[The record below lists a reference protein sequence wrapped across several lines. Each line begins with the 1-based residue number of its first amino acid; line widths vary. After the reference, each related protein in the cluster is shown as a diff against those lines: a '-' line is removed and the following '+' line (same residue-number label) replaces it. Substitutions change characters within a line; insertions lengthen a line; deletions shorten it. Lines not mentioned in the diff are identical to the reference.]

1 MTTAEVRLP
10 GTEVYRIHSHVVG
23 DDFEISIL
31 LPAPQAEG
39 PVPVVYMTD
48 ANNSIGLAWNNV
60 GMLVLDGEIPPVM
73 GVCIGYPTGD
83 DFAQFIRLRA
93 RDFSPTPDREQ
104 QQAMADMFGVDRI
117 EGGGAAAFLS
127 FLTTGACA
135 GRC

>member
-10 GTEVYRIHSHVVG
+10 GTEVYRIHSDVVG

-60 GMLVLDGEIPPVM
+60 GMLVLGGEIPPVM